1 MARGSSTDRQ
11 PRSSDPT
18 LSLCLLVYETNNDEF
33 TLTTSPGLPIVPSSP
48 FYQTL
53 QELWSQHG
61 NRDATPSIGLIRA
74 VASDIHL
81 RPRLWNFAI
90 YRSWLDY
97 SSDLQYVLLQSTRP
111 NETGVLGITGSSAG
125 TGSRRTSPRHRIGRV
140 RSGYLAEGSSE
151 EN

>member
-1 MARGSSTDRQ
+1 MEFVFL
-11 PRSSDPT
+11 PP
-18 LSLCLLVYETNNDEF
+18 SLPP
-33 TLTTSPGLPIVPSSP
+33 SPSLPSS
-48 FYQTL
+48 FSASVWSNVTQLTL
-53 QELWSQHG
+53 AHTHS
-61 NRDATPSIGLIRA
+61 
-74 VASDIHL
+74 
-81 RPRLWNFAI
+81 AI